1 MNRSRAGK
9 AANLRLS
16 PLRFAV
22 AGHLFKFPNCPRC
35 ALVLDLILKDDGGKG
50 MGAVGLSFGSATS
63 GQGFDVTT
71 TVNEI
76 VANLQAVETPWKT
89 QLTALTSKDSTLTSL
104 GTQLS
109 TLSTDLQNLTD
120 FSGTMADKTG
130 SSSDPN
136 VLSLTSASSSAVA
149 GTHTVIVQNLA
160 QTSSAATDAVGA
172 SDVLTGGVT
181 FEVGSGGWQ
190 TVNVGDGSTAATL
203 SGLSSAINNANVGVT
218 ASVLTNADG
227 TQRLSLVSQTSG
239 SAGQITIADSTNN
252 STSPT
257 TLADSTTPDANT
269 VLGLATIQS
278 GVDATMTVDG
288 VTEITSASNTVTNA
302 IPGVT
307 FQLLSTGTETRGTP
321 ETVQVVIDND
331 TSSIE
336 SAINTFVTDYNTA
349 MTAINA
355 QEGKDSSGNPEPLYG
370 SSVLAQLQEGLE
382 SAVSSSFGTNAIN
395 SLISLGITA
404 NASADGTISLDADM
418 LSSALNSNFAQVVSL
433 FQDAGSFGSTFTD
446 TLNGLGNSSADGG
459 AISLALSEDSS
470 EETTLNDN
478 VTKQDALIATQKAS
492 LTTELNTANQVL
504 QSIPEQIQE
513 VSEMYGAITGYNENQ
528 NG

>member
-1 MNRSRAGK
+1 
-9 AANLRLS
+9 
-16 PLRFAV
+16 
-22 AGHLFKFPNCPRC
+22 
-35 ALVLDLILKDDGGKG
+35 
-50 MGAVGLSFGSATS
+50 MGAVGLNFGSATS

-71 TVNEI
+71 TVNQI
-76 VANLQAVETPWKT
+76 VTNLQAVETPWKT
-89 QLTALTSKDSTLTSL
+89 QLTALTSKDTTLTSL
-104 GTQLS
+104 GTQLA

-120 FSGTMADKTG
+120 FSGTMAYKTG
-130 SSSDPN
+130 SSSDTN
-136 VLSLTSASSSAVA
+136 VLSLSSASAAAVA
-149 GTHTVIVQNLA
+149 GTHTISVQNLA

-172 SDVLTGGVT
+172 SDTLTGGIT
-181 FEVGSGGWQ
+181 FQVGTGSWQ

-203 SGLSSAINNANVGVT
+203 SGLSAAINNASLGVT

-239 SAGQITIADSTNN
+239 SAGQITIADATNN
-252 STSPT
+252 SSSPT
-257 TLADSTTPDANT
+257 TLADSTTPDQNT
-269 VLGLATIQS
+269 GLGFATIQK
-278 GVDATMTVDG
+278 GLDATITVDG
-288 VTEITSASNTVTNA
+288 VSNITSASNTVTNA

-307 FQLLSTGTETRGTP
+307 FQLLSTGTASSDGTP

-331 TSSIE
+331 TTSIE
-336 SAINTFVTDYNTA
+336 TAINTFVTDYNTA

-370 SSVLAQLQEGLE
+370 TSILAQLQEGLE
-382 SAVSSSFGTNAIN
+382 SAVSSSFGSNTIN

-404 NASADGTISLDADM
+404 NASADGTISLDADT
-418 LSSALNSNFAQVVSL
+418 LSSALNANFDQVVSL
-433 FQDAGSFGSTFTD
+433 FQDTGSFGSTFTN

-459 AISLALSEDSS
+459 AISLALSEDGS

-478 VTKQDALIATQKAS
+478 VTKQEALIATQKTS
-492 LTTELNTANQVL
+492 LTTELNTANEIL

-513 VSEMYGAITGYNENQ
+513 VNEMYGAITGYNTNQ